1 MNYHSFHFLAPAIT
15 LYAPTSVLEQDRWF
29 HPGFSTCLS
38 LCLNLSLLSYHP
50 PSSSGSLSLWAQSS
64 LNPAQVHPAFL
75 SWSFWTFVSSIFF
88 STLYIVS
95 YPRVLPFQLNVQL
108 LGNGRPSG
116 VTARQTV
123 WGSLWAQQSEDWKD
137 WQLALGTFSC
147 RRLGSATELGFK
159 ARLIFQ

>member
-88 STLYIVS
+88 STLYVVS
-95 YPRVLPFQLNVQL
+95 YPRVLPFQLNVQVLGMEGQVESL
-108 LGNGRPSG
+108 LDRLCGDPCEHNNRKTGK
-116 VTARQTV
+116 T
-123 WGSLWAQQSEDWKD
+123 GSWHWAH
-137 WQLALGTFSC
+137 
-147 RRLGSATELGFK
+147 SA
-159 ARLIFQ
+159 ADA

>member
-123 WGSLWAQQSEDWKD
+123 GIPVS
-137 WQLALGTFSC
+137 TTI
-147 RRLGSATELGFK
+147 RRLE
-159 ARLIFQ
+159 RLAVGTGHIQLQTPRISHWIRIQG